1 VAQSSNMA
9 MTSVERVRA
18 ALAGEAVDRPPVALW
33 RHFPERDQRAAD
45 LAAETLAWQRGFDFD
60 LIKFMPPGDYATI
73 DWGAE
78 SRYAGSPGG
87 TRETTRFPV
96 TTVEDWA
103 ALPPLDVQRGF
114 NGEMLEAVQQT
125 RRALDPA
132 VPLLQTIFSP
142 LTIAAKLS
150 NGAVKTHVRE
160 RPDLVHAGLRRIAG
174 VTRDMLAASLAAGA
188 DGIFFASQLA
198 DRAVLDDAAYAE
210 FGIPYDLAAL
220 DAIDPD
226 AILLL
231 HLHGQQPML
240 EIADRYPPGFLNWHD
255 RKAGSPLEAGA
266 ARTGRPVA
274 GGIDES
280 RIATQTPAEVAAQ
293 ARSAIASMPRALL
306 VSPGCV
312 VPAAT
317 PADRIAAAVAA
328 VRGQDGA
335 GR

>member
-1 VAQSSNMA
+1 
-9 MTSVERVRA
+9 MTRIERVRA

-33 RHFPERDQRAAD
+33 KHFPERDQRAAD
-45 LAAETLAWQRGFDFD
+45 LAAETLAWQRAFAFD
-60 LIKFMPPGDYATI
+60 LVKFMPPGDYATI

-96 TTVEDWA
+96 ASVDDWA
-103 ALPPLDVQRGF
+103 TLPPLDVRHGF
-114 NGEMLEAVQQT
+114 NGEMLEAVRQT
-125 RRALDPA
+125 RRALDPD

-150 NGAVKTHVRE
+150 NGAATRHLRE
-160 RPDLVHAGLRRIAG
+160 RPDLAHAGLRRIAA
-174 VTRDMLAASLAAGA
+174 VTRGMLAASLAAGA

-198 DRAVLDDAAYAE
+198 DRALLADADYAE
-210 FGIPYDLAAL
+210 FGIPYDLAVLDAL
-220 DAIDPD
+220 DPA

-240 EIADRYPPGFLNWHD
+240 EIAARYPAGFLNWHD
-255 RKAGSPLEAGA
+255 CKAGPPLAAGA
-266 ARTGRPVA
+266 AQSGRPVA

-280 RIATQTPAEVAAQ
+280 RIAMQSPDDVAAHV
-293 ARSAIASMPRALL
+293 REAIVANPRGVL
-306 VSPGCV
+306 VTPGCV

-317 PADRIAAAVAA
+317 PADRIAAAVRAA
-328 VRGQDGA
+328 REPGA
-335 GR
+335 AR